1 MKQSCL
7 NKIRYLVSD
16 DRELPLLC
24 GFCNDVLILREGSMT
39 KSVQA
44 LFQRLMKLYR
54 QTDLVHVVDLD
65 VFFIVF
71 LTEQSEIC
79 ISTLNTLSHHK
90 LKVVFPLKSC
100 ICY

>member
-16 DRELPLLC
+16 DRELPHLC

-39 KSVQA
+39 QSVQA
-44 LFQRLMKLYR
+44 LFQRLMKLYS

-71 LTEQSEIC
+71 FNRAIRNVYIHIKYAIPS
-79 ISTLNTLSHHK
+79 
-90 LKVVFPLKSC
+90 
-100 ICY
+100 